1 MKFNT
6 KQEKFW
12 AENFGNEYFER
23 NKIQDI
29 VPSKV
34 NLFSEILKNTG
45 SVNSFLEFGPN
56 IGINLIAIKKLMPK
70 AELNGVEINSI
81 AKKKLEELKICKSLW
96 QDSILNFSKKNL
108 VDFSFTSG
116 VLIHINPEY
125 LSKAYEALYHSSK
138 KYILI
143 CEYYNPTPVSIDYRG
158 FKNRLFKRDFAGDL
172 LEKYPDLNL
181 INYGF
186 KYKNDNNHPLDDV
199 TWFLLRK

>member
-1 MKFNT
+1 MKFKT

-12 AENFGNEYFER
+12 AEKFGDEYFQR
-23 NKIQDI
+23 NRIEDI

-34 NLFSEILKNTG
+34 NLFSEILQNTS

-56 IGINLIAIKKLMPK
+56 IGINLIAIKELVPK
-70 AELNGVEINSI
+70 AELNAVEIN
-81 AKKKLEELKICKSLW
+81 AKATKKLEELKICKSLW
-96 QDSILNFSKKNL
+96 NDSILKFNKKNL
-108 VDFSFTSG
+108 VDLSFTSG

-125 LSKAYEALYHSSK
+125 LSKAYEALYLSSK

-143 CEYYNPTPVSIDYRG
+143 CEYYNPTPVSIEYRG
-158 FKNRLFKRDFAGDL
+158 HKNRLFKRDFAGDL
-172 LEKYPDLNL
+172 LEKYTDLKL

-199 TWFLLRK
+199 TWFLLKK